1 MLQFIAQLDVISPEA
16 LTILCLL
23 TAVALALTLRAVIRR
38 RKRWPLRVGVGGVLV
53 LVLGTLTAAD
63 FVNAHYAYLPMVSDV
78 ADVLTGDQQWIAADR
93 LGHLS
98 PEQERNA
105 EVRGA
110 VVRDG
115 LSADPANKLGRTHMV
130 VYLPPQYFREPT
142 TRFPVVYL
150 LHGSPGRPADWFHAG
165 RADTIGLKLARDG
178 HPAILVAAQLSRSW
192 TDDSECVDGVRQK
205 IESHVFEQV
214 IPTVDRTYRSLP
226 LRDKRVFAGMSAGG
240 YCALNLGLRHRDTV
254 ATVVDLSG
262 FTKPTYEGGA
272 YKLFGANTPESAAL
286 VRSNSPAEYAADLP
300 RSPRTRIWLD
310 SGSEDGTVKRE
321 MSELAP
327 GLRERGIDVSMHV
340 RPGGHTYRVWTAA
353 LAQALPWALSDF
365 S

>member
-23 TAVALALTLRAVIRR
+23 TALAIGLTLRAVLRR
-38 RKRWPLRVGVGGVLV
+38 RKRWPIRAGIGGVLA
-53 LVLGTLTAAD
+53 LLLGTLTAAD

-78 ADVLTGDQQWIAADR
+78 ADVLTGDRQWIPAPR
-93 LGHLS
+93 LNSLS
-98 PEQERNA
+98 PEQQRRA
-105 EVRGA
+105 ETRGA

-115 LSADPANKLGRTHMV
+115 LPADPVNKLGRTRMV

-142 TRFPVVYL
+142 KRFPVVYL

-165 RADTIGLKLARDG
+165 RADTIGLNLARDG

-192 TDDSECVDGVRQK
+192 TDDSECVDGVKQR
-205 IESHVFEQV
+205 IESHVFQQV

-226 LRDKRVFAGMSAGG
+226 RRDKRVFAGMSAGG
-240 YCALNLGLRHRDTV
+240 YCALNLGLRHRDMV

-262 FTKPTYEGGA
+262 FTAPTYEGGA
-272 YKLFGANTPESAAL
+272 WKLFGANTPESAAL
-286 VRSNSPAEYAADLP
+286 VRSNSPAVYAKDLP

-310 SGSEDGTVKRE
+310 TGSEDAKVKRQ
-321 MSELAP
+321 MDELAP
-327 GLRERGIDVSMHV
+327 VLRERGIEVSMHV
-340 RPGGHTYRVWTAA
+340 RPGGHTYRVWTVA

-365 S
+365 G